1 LKPPPAGETTVS
13 ELTHDDVQQILK
25 IIDEMGDRE
34 VHLEIGELK
43 LHISPGGSAPAS
55 ASTQAARAA
64 PVQPPADAAAPAAPG
79 APFEVPPGH
88 VAVRAPTMGMFYR
101 AATPGAKPYAE
112 IGDHVGPEDAVCVFE
127 VMKLFS
133 TLKAGV
139 AGTVTAIPLANETL
153 VEPDQPLIVI
163 KPD

>member
-1 LKPPPAGETTVS
+1 MS

>member
-1 LKPPPAGETTVS
+1 MS

-25 IIDEMGDRE
+25 IIDEMGDRD

-43 LHISPGGSAPAS
+43 LHVSRSGSAPVTVTAP
-55 ASTQAARAA
+55 APYPEPPRP
-64 PVQPPADAAAPAAPG
+64 PVQTAAPAVPAGPTS
-79 APFEVPPGH
+79 AFEIPPGH
-88 VAVRAPTMGMFYR
+88 VAVRAPTMGTFYR

-112 IGDHVGPEDAVCVFE
+112 IGDHVDPEDAVCVFE

-133 TLKAGV
+133 TLKAEI

-153 VEPDQPLIVI
+153 VEADQPLIVI

>member
-1 LKPPPAGETTVS
+1 VS

>member
-1 LKPPPAGETTVS
+1 MS
-13 ELTHDDVQQILK
+13 ELTHDDVRQILK

-43 LHISPGGSAPAS
+43 LHISPGGSARAGEATPAPQS
-55 ASTQAARAA
+55 EPPRPPVQVAA
-64 PVQPPADAAAPAAPG
+64 PAAPAAPG
-79 APFEVPPGH
+79 AAFEVPPGH

-139 AGTVTAIPLANETL
+139 AGTVTAIPLPNETL

>member
-1 LKPPPAGETTVS
+1 MS

-112 IGDHVGPEDAVCVFE
+112 IGDHVGPADAVCVFE
-127 VMKLFS
+127 VMQLFRPL
-133 TLKAGV
+133 TAGV

>member
-1 LKPPPAGETTVS
+1 MS

-43 LHISPGGSAPAS
+43 LHISPGGSAPSS
-55 ASTQAARAA
+55 ASTQAAPAT
-64 PVQPPADAAAPAAPG
+64 PVQPPAAPAAPASNG
-79 APFEVPPGH
+79 ATFEVPPGH
-88 VAVRAPTMGMFYR
+88 VAVRAPTMGTFYR
-101 AATPGAKPYAE
+101 ADAPGAKPYAE
-112 IGDHVGPEDAVCVFE
+112 IGDHVDPEDAVCVFE

>member
-1 LKPPPAGETTVS
+1 LTAPPAGETTVS

-64 PVQPPADAAAPAAPG
+64 PVQPPADVPAPASSG
-79 APFEVPPGH
+79 AAFEVPPGH

-153 VEPDQPLIVI
+153 VEPEQPLIVI

>member
-1 LKPPPAGETTVS
+1 MS
-13 ELTHDDVQQILK
+13 ELTHDDVRQILM

-43 LHISPGGSAPAS
+43 LHISPGGSTAAS
-55 ASTQAARAA
+55 ASTQTARAA

-79 APFEVPPGH
+79 AAFEVPPGH
-88 VAVRAPTMGMFYR
+88 VAVRAPTMGVFYR

>member
-1 LKPPPAGETTVS
+1 MS

-43 LHISPGGSAPAS
+43 LHISPGGGAPGSASTRAAPPAPVEPPPDVAAPAS
-55 ASTQAARAA
+55 S
-64 PVQPPADAAAPAAPG
+64 G
-79 APFEVPPGH
+79 ATFEVPPGH
-88 VAVRAPTMGMFYR
+88 VAVRAPTMGTFYR
-101 AATPGAKPYAE
+101 ADAPGAKPYAE

-163 KPD
+163 RPD

>member
-1 LKPPPAGETTVS
+1 MS

-55 ASTQAARAA
+55 ASTQAAPTAP
-64 PVQPPADAAAPAAPG
+64 PVQPPAEIPAPAAPG
-79 APFEVPPGH
+79 AAFEVPSGH
-88 VAVRAPTMGMFYR
+88 VAVRAPTTGMFYR

-139 AGTVTAIPLANETL
+139 AGTVTAIPFANETL